1 MPPKRLFLHR
11 HSTHGSNPHALSP
24 IAILHTKAQ
33 WLLFLA
39 LCLIVFLGNLALEY
53 SHYRA
58 LDSDTPII
66 IHGQVIAQYT
76 KTSPKTNQPY
86 EVLKVRTESGEIFYT
101 TSKED
106 IKNLLHAY
114 VRIYGKSAKCSF
126 WQYLQS
132 CLITSFSLSLES
144 TRDYRNS
151 LRTFID
157 SQHTDSLLGAFYKTL
172 YIADFL
178 PKELRDISNTL
189 GIAHLIAIS
198 GFHLGI
204 LSLVLGFSLGLIYK
218 RVHRFFPYRNS
229 FFDIGF
235 ITIVVLFGYLVLLS
249 FSPSFLRAWVMAC
262 IGFVMVYQ
270 GIKILHFSFLFMVG
284 ILCISFFPRLLF
296 SIGFFLSFFGV
307 FYIYLFLHYF
317 TFSSRSLVF
326 KFVLFPIMF
335 NIIIFANMLILVHFF
350 FPYFSLYTIISI
362 PLTLVFTIF
371 FPASVVAHLLGFG
384 GIFDVPLHMLFSLN
398 LDSIEVFAPIWL
410 FVSYLTLSLLAMRY
424 ITAYIAS
431 LFLSFGFWGYLYY
444 SLWVA

>member
-1 MPPKRLFLHR
+1 M
-11 HSTHGSNPHALSP
+11 
-24 IAILHTKAQ
+24 LHTKSQ
-33 WLLFLA
+33 WLAFLA
-39 LCLIVFLGNLALEY
+39 FCLSIFALNLALEY
-53 SHYRA
+53 FRYRA
-58 LDSDTPII
+58 LDSEKPIVI
-66 IHGQVIAQYT
+66 RGQVIAQYT
-76 KTSPKTNQPY
+76 KFSSKTNTPY

-144 TRDYRNS
+144 TRDYRDS
-151 LRTFID
+151 LRVFID
-157 SQHTDSLLGAFYKTL
+157 SQHADSLLGAFYKTL

-204 LSLVLGFSLGLIYK
+204 LSLVLGVSLGFLYK
-218 RVHRFFPYRNS
+218 RVHRLFPYRNS

-235 ITIVVLFGYLVLLS
+235 LTLIVLFGYLVLLG

-262 IGFVMVYQ
+262 VGFVMVYQ

-284 ILCISFFPRLLF
+284 ALCVSFFPRLLF

-317 TFSSRSLVF
+317 RFTSRSFVF
-326 KFVLFPIMF
+326 RFMLLPIVF
-335 NIIIFANMLILVHFF
+335 NLTIFANMLILVHFF

-362 PLTLVFTIF
+362 PLTLIFTIF
-371 FPASVVAHLLGFG
+371 FPASVVAHLLGIG
-384 GIFDVPLHMLFSLN
+384 GIFDTLLLRLFSLS
-398 LDSIEVFAPIWL
+398 LDSIEVFAPAWL
-410 FVSYLTLSLLAMRY
+410 FVSYLILSLLATRY
-424 ITAYIAS
+424 FLAYIG
-431 LFLSFGFWGYLYY
+431 LLILSFGFWGYLYY

>member
-1 MPPKRLFLHR
+1 M
-11 HSTHGSNPHALSP
+11 HSTHSSSHT
-24 IAILHTKAQ
+24 IAPVPMLHTKSQ
-33 WLLFLA
+33 WL
-39 LCLIVFLGNLALEY
+39 VFLSFCLVIFALNLALEY

-58 LDSDTPII
+58 LDSDTPITVR
-66 IHGQVIAQYT
+66 GQVIAQYS
-76 KTSPKTNQPY
+76 KLSPKTHTPY
-86 EVLKVRTESGEIFYT
+86 EVLKLRTESGEIFYT

-114 VRIYGKSAKCSF
+114 IRIYGKSAKCSF

-144 TRDYRNS
+144 KRDYRDT

-204 LSLVLGFSLGLIYK
+204 LSLVLGFSLGFLYK

-229 FFDIGF
+229 FFDIGAL
-235 ITIVVLFGYLVLLS
+235 TIIILFGYLVLLG

-262 IGFVMVYQ
+262 IGFVMIYQ
-270 GIKILHFSFLFMVG
+270 GVKIMHFSFLFMAG
-284 ILCISFFPRLLF
+284 ALCISFFPRLLF

-307 FYIYLFLHYF
+307 FYIYLFLHYVR
-317 TFSSRSLVF
+317 FSSRSMISRFILLPLVF
-326 KFVLFPIMF
+326 
-335 NIIIFANMLILVHFF
+335 NITIFANMLILVHFF
-350 FPYFSLYTIISI
+350 FPYFSLYTIVSI
-362 PLTLVFTIF
+362 PLTLIFTIF
-371 FPASVVAHLLGFG
+371 FPASVVAHLLGIG
-384 GIFDVPLHMLFSLN
+384 GVFDTPLEMLFNLN
-398 LDSIEVFAPIWL
+398 LDSIEVFAPAWL
-410 FVSYLTLSLLAMRY
+410 FVSYLVCSLLAIRY
-424 ITAYIAS
+424 RLAYIAS
-431 LFLSFGFWGYLYY
+431 LLLSFGFWGYLYY